1 LALIYPL
8 GVDNLCSMGKFN
20 LMKTAWL
27 IILLALPNTPGVLQA
42 QVIESG
48 QAFSAPKTEPAKVT
62 VGIVEDII
70 LSPWGVSFPAR
81 IDTGADLSSLDA
93 RDIVVRNNIADFK
106 LGKRYGALRLQL
118 PVIEWRHIQT
128 ATGTEKRPVVEI
140 SICLGS
146 KHFHTLATL
155 KDRSEM
161 MYPFLVGRS
170 ALSGNFLVDPSRSK
184 AAQPSCSNPPLELS
198 DLASSVKE

>member
-1 LALIYPL
+1 
-8 GVDNLCSMGKFN
+8 
-20 LMKTAWL
+20 
-27 IILLALPNTPGVLQA
+27 
-42 QVIESG
+42 
-48 QAFSAPKTEPAKVT
+48 
-62 VGIVEDII
+62 
-70 LSPWGVSFPAR
+70 
-81 IDTGADLSSLDA
+81 
-93 RDIVVRNNIADFK
+93 

-170 ALSGNFLVDPSRSK
+170 ALIGNFLVDPSRSK
-184 AAQPSCSNPPLELS
+184 AAQPSCSKPPLELS

>member
-1 LALIYPL
+1 MRLNFLRA
-8 GVDNLCSMGKFN
+8 VC
-20 LMKTAWL
+20 L
-27 IILLALPNTPGVLQA
+27 IILLAVPCLVEA
-42 QVIESG
+42 QSPSE
-48 QAFSAPKTEPAKVT
+48 PKIT
-62 VGIVEDII
+62 VGVVEEVI

-93 RDIVVRNNIADFK
+93 RDIVVRDNVAEFK
-106 LGKRYGALRLQL
+106 LGKRWGSRRLQL
-118 PVIEWRHIQT
+118 PVVEWRRIQT

-146 KHFHTLATL
+146 KLFRTPATL

-170 ALSGNFLVDPSRSK
+170 ALMGNFLVDPSRSK
-184 AAQPSCSNPPLELS
+184 AAQPTCPAETFAANQVPPATNNP
-198 DLASSVKE
+198 